1 MRSGWGRP
9 WVKFHWVRCA
19 TTVEHRSNSGGLHG
33 DLRLD
38 GHLESRILD
47 SKMFSLLLIFLTSVN
62 ASQPRCG
69 YDSCPKPKVSANKF
83 LTFLYFPLDKDKVH
97 CSQQEGMLNVHF
109 VPHTHNDVGWL
120 KTVDQYYY
128 GSRWDLGQECF
139 T

>member
-1 MRSGWGRP
+1 MGIGGVHGSSFTGSAAP
-9 WVKFHWVRCA
+9 QQLS
-19 TTVEHRSNSGGLHG
+19 TDQTVDGGLKG

-38 GHLESRILD
+38 GHLEMGVFT

-62 ASQPRCG
+62 ASQSRCG
-69 YDSCPKPKVSANKF
+69 YDSCPKPKVSAKKF
-83 LTFLYFPLDKDKVH
+83 LTFFYFPLDKDEVH

-128 GSRWDLGQECF
+128 GSRWYLGQECF

>member
-1 MRSGWGRP
+1 MWIRQLPKAKG
-9 WVKFHWVRCA
+9 KCKQ
-19 TTVEHRSNSGGLHG
+19 
-33 DLRLD
+33 
-38 GHLESRILD
+38 ILD
-47 SKMFSLLLIFLTSVN
+47 IF
-62 ASQPRCG
+62 
-69 YDSCPKPKVSANKF
+69 
-83 LTFLYFPLDKDKVH
+83 YFPLDKDKVR